1 MNGMIT
7 ETSPGPGLARR
18 TVLVVDDDKDI
29 RETLQELIED
39 EGYEVAT
46 ARNGLEALERIRQRR
61 PGLVILDLFM
71 PGMDGAEFRR
81 RQLADPVLAGVPV
94 VVISAAAGLEE
105 RVAAMRPTAH
115 MEKPIRLDELLRLI
129 ARHCG

>member
-1 MNGMIT
+1 MQ
-7 ETSPGPGLARR
+7 SDHVSVAADRR
-18 TVLVVDDDKDI
+18 PVLIVDDDRDI
-29 RETLQELIED
+29 RETLQEIVQD
-39 EGYEVAT
+39 EGYAVAT
-46 ARNGLEALERIRQRR
+46 AKNGAEALDRVRAMR

-81 RQLADPVLAGVPV
+81 RQLSDPSISGVPV

-105 RVAAMRPTAH
+105 RVAAMRPAGH
-115 MEKPIRLDELLRLI
+115 LEKPIRLEELLDLI